1 MKRNKYLIFKL
12 LLIVSVAASAC
23 LQNTD
28 NQILLNVEN
37 ENGKSFELKKND
49 LAVFPRVTI
58 NATDKNGT
66 SSLYEGVDL
75 VEVLRAAKVPF
86 GDDLRGR
93 NVTNY
98 VIAEGADGYKVS
110 FTLAELD
117 PDFSNMKVVLADK
130 RDGQTLSEEEGGLRL
145 IVPNETKRKARWLKQ
160 VVKLKVS
167 AVE

>member
-37 ENGKSFELKKND
+37 ENGESFELKKND
-49 LAVFPRVTI
+49 LAAFPRVTI

-130 RDGQTLSEEEGGLRL
+130 RDGQTLSGEEGGLRL
-145 IVPNETKRKARWLKQ
+145 VVPNETKRKARWLKQ